1 MALFFMRKLLITL
14 TKPAYFLLIGTMA
27 AGYINQG
34 WLWSVIIIGC
44 LIYFT
49 HLHNL
54 THEIIESKDKVM
66 GMRLIEGMKA
76 LTELCKNAFDH
87 IKTNKHQIEKIN
99 TKTSENSSRIKRI
112 EQLNNRIVSR
122 DSTQISSDKEN
133 KIVKKRVVKNGE

>member
-1 MALFFMRKLLITL
+1 MRKLLITL
-14 TKPAYFLLIGTMA
+14 TKPAYFLLIA
-27 AGYINQG
+27 AVVAGYINQG

-54 THEIIESKDKVM
+54 THEIIESKNKVM

-87 IKTNKHQIEKIN
+87 IKTNKQQIEKIN
-99 TKTSENSSRIKRI
+99 VKVSENSSRIKRI

-122 DSTQISSDKEN
+122 YNTKISSYKEN
-133 KIVKKRVVKNGE
+133 KVVKKPVVKNGE